1 MAYEI
6 PGMSPA
12 ERAIFARLTDGQK
25 MAVHY
30 EGWCAVE
37 DQLTDA
43 EMEALIEDFETYG
56 DR

>member
-6 PGMSPA
+6 PSMSPA
-12 ERAIFARLTDGQK
+12 ERAIFARLTDEQR

-43 EMEALIEDFETYG
+43 EMDALIEDFEIYN

>member
-1 MAYEI
+1 MAYEL
-6 PGMSPA
+6 PCMSPA
-12 ERAIFARLTDGQK
+12 ERAILARLTDKQR
-25 MAVHY
+25 MAVYY

-43 EMEALIEDFETYG
+43 EMDALIEDFEIYN